1 MQEQATITTRII
13 EAVAYAGLAPPPRP
27 STLWSEAGTRT
38 LKSRTTNAGHLNPA
52 TALQAVVPGRRPEVE
67 EVSGSQLVAL
77 SAGGSSN
84 AETSSQVRYSRYP
97 IERQGK
103 RHARLASSVAARQK
117 HRKRKTI
124 SQLTNS
130 GTSVQSQAS
139 CARVTRGH
147 ATEKPGHESSMRSAD
162 DDS

>member
-52 TALQAVVPGRRPEVE
+52 TALQAVVPGRRPE

-84 AETSSQVRYSRYP
+84 AETSSQVRCSRHP

-139 CARVTRGH
+139 CARCDARTRDGK
-147 ATEKPGHESSMRSAD
+147 TRPRIINEVC
-162 DDS
+162 